1 MLSNSYKEVFD
12 DILLDLAKLR
22 EVRKD
27 SSDYLE
33 SCERIVS
40 KLETTLADVS
50 REISTFSSDDK
61 ILLNE
66 IFSQLTAEETYAN
79 AAFDLRDISDLNRLL
94 NNE

>member
-1 MLSNSYKEVFD
+1 MSSSYKEVFT

-50 REISTFSSDDK
+50 GGAFELDSDGK
-61 ILLNE
+61 TLLTE

-79 AAFDLRDISDLNRLL
+79 SASDLRDISDLNRLL

>member
-1 MLSNSYKEVFD
+1 MSSSYKEVFT

-40 KLETTLADVS
+40 KLETALADVS
-50 REISTFSSDDK
+50 GGVSALDSDDK
-61 ILLNE
+61 TLLNE

-79 AAFDLRDISDLNRLL
+79 ASSGLRDISNLNRLF
-94 NNE
+94 NND

>member
-1 MLSNSYKEVFD
+1 MSSSYKEVFT

-50 REISTFSSDDK
+50 GGAFALDSDDK
-61 ILLNE
+61 KLLNE

-79 AAFDLRDISDLNRLL
+79 ASSGLRDISDLNRLF
-94 NNE
+94 NND

>member
-1 MLSNSYKEVFD
+1 LSSSYKEVFT

-50 REISTFSSDDK
+50 GGASALDSDDK
-61 ILLNE
+61 TLLNE

-79 AAFDLRDISDLNRLL
+79 ASSGLRDISNLNRLF
-94 NNE
+94 NND